1 MLLNDSDNDLSEI
14 GKMMLAM
21 LISNMKKEQS
31 LFKLGIQI
39 FSAMCQKKCFETCK
53 QKNNIWHL
61 FLFSH
66 FAFLFIKDFADD
78 KYSFREHS

>member
-39 FSAMCQKKCFETCK
+39 FSAMCHKTVF
-53 QKNNIWHL
+53 
-61 FLFSH
+61 
-66 FAFLFIKDFADD
+66 
-78 KYSFREHS
+78 